1 MAEFFGSIGAF
12 FVSIWNVLVSLI
24 SGFHPLF
31 DLLDIAVVAYLI
43 YKAIELFRDTR
54 AKQLVK
60 GIIVV
65 LLVWGLAQWWGMNSV
80 NWLIQ
85 KVADSALVAVVIIF
99 HPEIR
104 RALEGMGRSNIGRG
118 FFNISTPE
126 EDRQNILAGID
137 AVCKASASLQEEK
150 VGALIV
156 FERETGLGEIIN
168 TGTVLAADASPSL
181 IGNIFF
187 PKSPLHDGAMVI
199 RAGRVQ
205 AAGCILPLTAR
216 HDTDKSLGTR
226 HRAAIGMSENS
237 DAVVVVVSEETGVIS
252 IARDGRLTRNYTPI
266 TLREELNNLLLD
278 PEGENK
284 KGLLSRI
291 KKSKGGTK
299 K

>member
-1 MAEFFGSIGAF
+1 MAAFFGSIGKF
-12 FVSIWNVLVSLI
+12 FVSMWNVLISLI
-24 SGFHPLF
+24 SGFGLF
-31 DLLDIAVVAYLI
+31 DLLDIAIVAFLI
-43 YKAIELFRDTR
+43 YKAIELFKETR
-54 AKQLVK
+54 AKQLIK

-65 LLVWGLAQWWGMNSV
+65 LLVWGFAEWLGMNSV
-80 NWLIQ
+80 NWLIRQ
-85 KVADSALVAVVIIF
+85 IADSALVAVVIIF

-126 EDRQNILAGID
+126 EERQNILAGID
-137 AVCKASASLQEEK
+137 AVCRVASSLQEEK

-156 FERETGLGEIIN
+156 FERQTGLGEIIN
-168 TGTVLAADASPSL
+168 TGTVLSADASPSL

-187 PKSPLHDGAMVI
+187 PKSPLHDGAMII
-199 RAGRVQ
+199 RSGRIQ
-205 AAGCILPLTAR
+205 AAGCILPLTSR

-226 HRAAIGMSENS
+226 HRAAMGMSENS

-252 IARDGRLTRNYTPI
+252 IANGGHLTRNYTPI
-266 TLREELNNLLLD
+266 TLREELNMLLLKD
-278 PEGENK
+278 EEENR

-291 KKSKGGTK
+291 KNKKGGAK

>member
-1 MAEFFGSIGAF
+1 MAAFFGSIGKF
-12 FVSIWNVLVSLI
+12 FVSMWNVLISLI
-24 SGFHPLF
+24 SGFGLF
-31 DLLDIAVVAYLI
+31 DLLDIAIVAFLI
-43 YKAIELFRDTR
+43 YKAIELFRETR
-54 AKQLVK
+54 AKQLIK

-65 LLVWGLAQWWGMNSV
+65 LLVWGFAEWLGMNSV
-80 NWLIQ
+80 NWLIRQ
-85 KVADSALVAVVIIF
+85 VADSALVAVVIIF

-126 EDRQNILAGID
+126 EERQNILAGID
-137 AVCKASASLQEEK
+137 AVCRVASSLQEEK

-156 FERETGLGEIIN
+156 FERQTGLGEIIN
-168 TGTVLAADASPSL
+168 TGTVLSADASPSL

-187 PKSPLHDGAMVI
+187 PTSPLHDGAMII
-199 RAGRVQ
+199 RSGRIH
-205 AAGCILPLTAR
+205 AAGCILPLTSR

-226 HRAAIGMSENS
+226 HRAAMGMSENS

-252 IARDGRLTRNYTPI
+252 IANGGHLTRNYTPI
-266 TLREELNNLLLD
+266 TLREELNMLLLKD
-278 PEGENK
+278 EEENR

-291 KKSKGGTK
+291 KNKKGGAK

>member
-1 MAEFFGSIGAF
+1 MAAFFGSIGNF
-12 FVSIWNVLVSLI
+12 FVSVWNVLISLI
-24 SGFHPLF
+24 SGFGVF
-31 DLLDIAVVAYLI
+31 DVLDIAIVAFLI
-43 YKAIELFRDTR
+43 YKAIELFRETR
-54 AKQLVK
+54 AKQLIK
-60 GIIVV
+60 GIFLVLVV
-65 LLVWGLAQWWGMNSV
+65 WALAQWLEMNSV

-85 KVADSALVAVVIIF
+85 QVADSALVAVVIIF

-126 EDRQNILAGID
+126 EERQHILAGID
-137 AVCKASASLQEEK
+137 AVCRVAPSLQEEK

-168 TGTVLAADASPSL
+168 TGTLLAAEASPSL

-187 PKSPLHDGAMVI
+187 PKSPLHDGAMII
-199 RAGRVQ
+199 RSGRIQ
-205 AAGCILPLTAR
+205 AAGCILPLTSR

-237 DAVVVVVSEETGVIS
+237 DAVVVVVSEETGTIS
-252 IARDGRLTRNYTPI
+252 IAIGGNLTRNYTPI
-266 TLREELNNLLLD
+266 TLREELNKLLLKNED
-278 PEGENK
+278 DNK

-291 KKSKGGTK
+291 KKSKGGERK
-299 K
+299 

>member
-1 MAEFFGSIGAF
+1 MADFFGSIGTF

-24 SGFHPLF
+24 SGFGVF
-31 DLLDIAVVAYLI
+31 DLLDIAIVAFLI

-60 GIIVV
+60 GIVVV
-65 LLVWGLAQWWGMNSV
+65 LVLWVFAQLWEMNSI

-85 KVADSALVAVVIIF
+85 KVADSAIIAVVIIF
-99 HPEIR
+99 SPEIR
-104 RALEGMGRSNIGRG
+104 RALEGVGRSNIGRG
-118 FFNISTPE
+118 IFSVSTPE
-126 EDRQNILAGID
+126 EERQNILAGID
-137 AVCKASASLQEEK
+137 AVCRVSASLQEQK

-156 FERETGLGEIIN
+156 FERQTGLGEIIN
-168 TGTVLAADASPSL
+168 TGTVLSADASPSL

-187 PKSPLHDGAMVI
+187 PNSPLHDGAMVI
-199 RAGRVQ
+199 RSGRIE
-205 AAGCILPLTAR
+205 AAGCILPLTSR

-237 DAVVVVVSEETGVIS
+237 DAIVVVVSEETGLIS
-252 IARDGRLTRNYTPI
+252 IADGGRLTRNYTPI
-266 TLREELNNLLLD
+266 TLREKLNSLLLE
-278 PEGENK
+278 PEEDNK

-291 KKSKGGTK
+291 KRNKGGDK

>member
-1 MAEFFGSIGAF
+1 MAAFFGSIGKF
-12 FVSIWNVLVSLI
+12 FVSMWNVLISLI
-24 SGFHPLF
+24 SGFGLF
-31 DLLDIAVVAYLI
+31 DLLDIAIVAFLI
-43 YKAIELFRDTR
+43 YKAIELFRETR
-54 AKQLVK
+54 AKQLIK

-65 LLVWGLAQWWGMNSV
+65 LLVWGFAEWLGMNSV
-80 NWLIQ
+80 NWLIRQ
-85 KVADSALVAVVIIF
+85 VADSALVAVVIIF

-126 EDRQNILAGID
+126 EERQNILAGID
-137 AVCKASASLQEEK
+137 AVCRVASSLQEEK

-156 FERETGLGEIIN
+156 FERQTGLGEIIN
-168 TGTVLAADASPSL
+168 TGTVLSADASPSL

-187 PKSPLHDGAMVI
+187 PKSPLHDGAMII
-199 RAGRVQ
+199 RSGRIQ
-205 AAGCILPLTAR
+205 AAGCILPLTSR

-226 HRAAIGMSENS
+226 HRAAMGMSENS

-252 IARDGRLTRNYTPI
+252 IANGGHLTRNYTPI
-266 TLREELNNLLLD
+266 TLREELNMLLLKD
-278 PEGENK
+278 EEENR

-291 KKSKGGTK
+291 KNKKGGAK